1 MYTRRTG
8 LGCQV
13 VTDWCTCTAIAI
25 LAGPSRATTPSTPAV
40 ARPALRWVTCRTLTS
55 VFDHDRSIIFCRFL
69 TLGQSPSR
77 TAVKIRCRSCPT
89 FLSWARQ
96 LTASQSRS
104 SPGPFTIMGAYLAPR
119 YVHLHWHQA
128 LTGSPGSRQLP
139 FRPSMSWYPAGYPRP
154 RPSRGGG
161 TLALVARC
169 RWRCRPSLPGHPVAP
184 GIPPLLRSAYGH
196 QVPDHDG
203 VSTFRTR
210 QIRPDWVPSVPRDQR
225 CSHGPLVPP
234 ARRLPHHSDIVLYP
248 GPDVI
253 YPELHITRRQRGFTR
268 FTRPVFPLPAAP
280 G

>member
-139 FRPSMSWYPAGYPRP
+139 FGPSMSWYPAGYPRP
-154 RPSRGGG
+154 RPWRGDG
-161 TLALVARC
+161 TLALVPAAFRLAGLRFPAILSRLVFRPSCDRPTGTRC
-169 RWRCRPSLPGHPVAP
+169 RTMTGFP
-184 GIPPLLRSAYGH
+184 RSAH
-196 QVPDHDG
+196 
-203 VSTFRTR
+203 
-210 QIRPDWVPSVPRDQR
+210 
-225 CSHGPLVPP
+225 
-234 ARRLPHHSDIVLYP
+234 ARYDRIGCPLYP
-248 GPDVI
+248 GTSGA
-253 YPELHITRRQRGFTR
+253 HTGRSFRR
-268 FTRPVFPLPAAP
+268 PAACRITAT
-280 G
+280 